1 MNIGIILKFQLS
13 VVINIPMRE
22 EDRQTHL
29 VYILKSNFGKSS
41 LESEHRQELVNQ
53 MKGYEMYKRN
63 FVRDIVFDPTET
75 GLSMF

>member
-1 MNIGIILKFQLS
+1 
-13 VVINIPMRE
+13 MRE

-29 VYILKSNFGKSS
+29 AYILKSDIAKSS

-53 MKGYEMYKRN
+53 MKRYEMYKRN

>member
-1 MNIGIILKFQLS
+1 
-13 VVINIPMRE
+13 MRE

-29 VYILKSNFGKSS
+29 AYILKSDIAKSS